1 MFDEFLIGALVGRMI
16 ENMKLALSPPNPKEP
31 VRKAYL
37 YSAVSNVPFMS

>member
-16 ENMKLALSPPNPKEP
+16 ENMKLALSPPNTKEP